1 MTESKQ
7 WKFFINGHNRIDL
20 LFHSDNRRHLI
31 IINPTT
37 EKKYKLVKWSFEEKI
52 PQEEFLLNDLITE
65 INHTLCM
72 KKNLPTINKNNLDFF
87 SYTSNLFNIVKDFNE
102 FLKPIK
108 NEFLNQKDDENKKER
123 NVVEYIYLLQEREFS
138 ESNKLIYKLGKSK
151 QENIARFRQYP
162 KGSVLLFQKICK
174 DCDSKENIL
183 KEKFKEKYIQHTEIG
198 IEYFE
203 GDYNE
208 MIQDIFLTI

>member
-1 MTESKQ
+1 
-7 WKFFINGHNRIDL
+7 
-20 LFHSDNRRHLI
+20 LI
-31 IINPTT
+31 
-37 EKKYKLVKWSFEEKI
+37 LSFG
-52 PQEEFLLNDLITE
+52 QENDFLS
-65 INHTLCM
+65 
-72 KKNLPTINKNNLDFF
+72 LPT
-87 SYTSNLFNIVKDFNE
+87 LFK
-102 FLKPIK
+102 
-108 NEFLNQKDDENKKER
+108 R
-123 NVVEYIYLLQEREFS
+123 
-138 ESNKLIYKLGKSK
+138 KSK